1 MSSCAAWRSL
11 ATGGLWWPGVE
22 GLKWSFLLFFFF
34 ITRLGFL
41 AAWLSCGCSFS
52 RTCHDVCEH
61 EFIPLAG
68 RKEGRKVGRS
78 VGWLVW
84 TEGNEAS
91 CRTKTKKKKGAR
103 GLNVSDFYISC
114 SPPWWPLTFRQTA
127 VQPLYF
133 LMLRC
138 SDLFICFVF
147 YFVTFNLT
155 IFLFFVGCFLSST
168 CKFYIYRFFRFH
180 FFNLASTRG
189 LRETFF
195 PIFRKAT
202 VQKCSKNELIGD
214 VNTSV
219 VY

>member
-1 MSSCAAWRSL
+1 MCCLKVSRNRRSL
-11 ATGGLWWPGVE
+11 VAGSGRTEV
-22 GLKWSFLLFFFF
+22 KFSSSFFF

-68 RKEGRKVGRS
+68 RKVGRS
-78 VGWLVW
+78 VGWLV
-84 TEGNEAS
+84 GLDGGKRGFLQNENQ
-91 CRTKTKKKKGAR
+91 KKKKGAR

-138 SDLFICFVF
+138 SDLFICFFF

-155 IFLFFVGCFLSST
+155 IFLVFVGCFLSST
-168 CKFYIYRFFRFH
+168 CKFYIYRLFRFH

-202 VQKCSKNELIGD
+202 VQKSLF
-214 VNTSV
+214 
-219 VY
+219 